1 MAKSRKTTKS
11 PENTVRHADWLALI
25 DISGGFLDADILNE
39 KCGSGLERLPL
50 PVVQQITQFYAAW
63 RNAVDTHDPDLD
75 EYHRTWFDAV
85 YYNLLGYAPRDFMAW
100 KTPTGFFG
108 DSPYILEGPDG
119 ARFEATSA
127 MMREGKI
134 AFYIRECESDQNLD
148 EIPQDGWNLS
158 LTERMARLC
167 RKNQVCLG
175 LLTNGEQWRVVYSPA
190 DIHESASHA
199 TWYAR
204 IWSQERETMHAFAMF
219 MGVRRAFGSADDR
232 IEALI
237 DASRKQQKSVSDTL
251 EIQVAH
257 AIETLIRCLD
267 RADIDRNR
275 KLLAGVSEREV
286 YEAALTVMMRLV
298 FILCAEERKLLLDN
312 ELYDAHYAATTLREQ
327 LLVDQAELGDA
338 VLEIRHDAW
347 TRLLAL
353 FRAVYGGI
361 RYEDLRMPPLGGNLF
376 DPDKYPF
383 LEGRDNST
391 SWRDT
396 PANPLPIDNRTVL
409 LLLNALQILSRRT
422 GAQTISYKTL
432 GIEQIGHV
440 YEGLLELTV
449 VRANE
454 TMVGISAPAQQTKEQ
469 TLTSS
474 LTTIDGVNIS
484 LEELERRVFDGDDP
498 AKILKKVAGK
508 RDADR
513 FRSALHRVCNTQE
526 LYRRVEPY
534 LDYIR
539 ADAWGE
545 PCVIYPGSFM
555 LVAGT
560 DRSEMGAQYTPRFL
574 TEPIVATT
582 LAPLVYEGP
591 KAGEPRERWRLRSA
605 AELLDLRICDPA
617 MGSGAFLVQ
626 ACRYLGERLVEA
638 WNQAESHGMKVTDT
652 GVVVA
657 TLDGADPMTA
667 NEEERLIQ
675 ARRLIAERCLYGVDI
690 NPLAVELAKLS
701 IWLVTLSKGRPF
713 CFLDHQLKCGDSLV
727 GVRDT
732 RQIVN
737 LNMNP
742 DAPMS
747 ASFFKADI
755 ERAVEEA
762 CTLRQQIQATRV
774 ISIDDI
780 DAMRNLHDKAQM
792 AMQRARLLADAM
804 CGVAMREAK
813 NATKLDNALG
823 SLKNMASTILN
834 CDDRTFEAER
844 QKAQNDL
851 DQGLPSG
858 KPPRRTFHW
867 ALEFPEVF
875 GAKRGGFDAICGNP
889 PFKGGQLLTGC
900 FGTNYRD
907 YLVAFLADNTSG
919 SADLVAYFYLRAASL
934 LKSGGC
940 FGLLATDTIAQGDTR
955 QVGLERMVQNGATIY
970 DATSSMKW
978 PGKGASLN
986 VSIVHIYKGDDYRGT
1001 RRLNGK
1007 EVDHISAFL
1016 SDTEE
1021 YSPQKLL
1028 ENADQSFIG
1037 SYILGLG
1044 WLMSEEEARDHIAR
1058 DAKNAEVLY
1067 PYLGGEDLN
1076 STPEQRATRWVI
1088 NFFDW
1093 PLARDAQGSWRDL
1106 DAKAQKKAIKSGH
1119 VPVDYP
1125 HRVAEDFPEL
1135 LQIVRE
1141 TVKPERDKITDPKK
1155 QKRRNLWW
1163 QYAEPS
1169 TGLYHAIGRGAMF
1182 ALHPKGWNSEQGKEN
1197 YKHVLA
1203 TSLVTKYFSLCFIE
1217 NNNIFS
1223 HRTCI
1228 IITNKH
1234 NNYALLNSSIINI
1247 WVWKTSSRNN
1257 VSLNVSPSDS
1267 YETLPFPEC
1276 YDGTLDELG
1285 HALEDARRA
1294 VIGGLMGAN
1303 SCGLTAV
1310 YNLYHNSSETCEE
1323 VTRLREIHR
1332 RIDEAVCRSYG
1343 WDDIALNHGFYETEG
1358 LPANDCIRYTISPDA
1373 QREVLKRLFA
1383 LNKSRAEAAKAA
1395 KATTPAPKGRGGRAA
1410 KPKASDGQG
1419 NLF

>member
-11 PENTVRHADWLALI
+11 PENTARHADWLALI

-100 KTPTGFFG
+100 ETPTGFFG

-134 AFYIRECESDQNLD
+134 AFYIRECEPDQNLD

-175 LLTNGEQWRVVYSPA
+175 LLTNGEQWRVVYSPT

-204 IWSQERETMHAFAMF
+204 IWSQERETMHAFAMC
-219 MGVRRAFGSADDR
+219 MGVRRAFGNADDR

-251 EIQVAH
+251 ETQVAH

-327 LLVDQAELGDA
+327 LLTDQAELGDA

-353 FRAVYGGI
+353 FRAIYGGI
-361 RYEDLRMPPLGGNLF
+361 RYEDLRMPPLGGTLF

-391 SWRDT
+391 SWRNT

-409 LLLNALQILSRRT
+409 LLLNALQVLSRRT

-454 TMVGISAPAQQTKEQ
+454 TMIGISAPPQQTKQAKGEPFI
-469 TLTSS
+469 SS
-474 LTTIDGVNIS
+474 ATTVDGINIA

-498 AKILKKVAGK
+498 AQILKKVAGK

-560 DRSEMGAQYTPRFL
+560 DRRETGAHYTPRFL
-574 TEPIVATT
+574 TEQIVATT
-582 LAPLVYEGP
+582 LEPLVYEGP
-591 KAGEPRERWRLRSA
+591 KTGTPREQWRVRSA

-638 WNQAESHGMKVTDT
+638 WKQAESLGMKVTDT
-652 GVVVA
+652 GAVVA
-657 TLDGADPMTA
+657 ALDGADPMTA
-667 NEEERLIQ
+667 NEEERLTQ

-727 GVRDT
+727 GVHDI
-732 RQIVN
+732 RQIVK
-737 LNMNP
+737 LHMNP
-742 DAPMS
+742 EAQTT
-747 ASFFKADI
+747 ASLFQADI
-755 ERAVEEA
+755 DRAVDQA
-762 CTLRQQIQATRV
+762 CSLRRQIQASRV
-774 ISIDDI
+774 VSIDDI
-780 DAMRNLHDKAQM
+780 HAMRDLHDKAQT
-792 AMQRARLLADAM
+792 AMQRVSLLADAM

-813 NATKLDNALG
+813 SAKRLDSELDKLKKAAE
-823 SLKNMASTILN
+823 KILN
-834 CDDRTFEAER
+834 GDAAQFEDER
-844 QKAQNDL
+844 EKAQKAL
-851 DQGLPSG
+851 DQGLPNG
-858 KPPRRTFHW
+858 KPSRRTFHW

-875 GAKRGGFDAICGNP
+875 DAKRGGFDAICGNP
-889 PFKGGQLLTGC
+889 PFKGGKKISGDLGD
-900 FGTNYRD
+900 D
-907 YLVAFLADNTSG
+907 YLKYLQVFLAHTESTG
-919 SADLVAYFYLRAASL
+919 LTDLVAYFYLRANEL

-955 QVGLERMVQNGATIY
+955 QVGLEQISKQATIY
-970 DATSSMKW
+970 DATPSMKW
-978 PGKGASLN
+978 PGRGASLN
-986 VSIVHIYKGDDYRGT
+986 VAIVHVCKGDDYRGA

-1007 EVDHISAFL
+1007 AVDHISAFL

-1021 YSPQKLL
+1021 YSPQKLP
-1028 ENADQSFIG
+1028 ENADQSYIG
-1037 SYILGLG
+1037 SYILGKG
-1044 WLMSEEEARDHIAR
+1044 WLMSEEEARDYIAR
-1058 DAKNAEVLY
+1058 DAKNSEVLY
-1067 PYLGGEDLN
+1067 PYLGGDDLN
-1076 STPEQRATRWVI
+1076 STPDQRATRWVI

-1093 PLARDAQGSWRDL
+1093 PLARDAKGSWHDL
-1106 DAKAQKKAIKSGH
+1106 DDKAQEKAIKSDH
-1119 VPVDYP
+1119 VPADYP
-1125 HRVAEDFPEL
+1125 NRVAEDFPEL

-1141 TVKPERDKITDPKK
+1141 SVKPERDKN
-1155 QKRRNLWW
+1155 KRACYRDLWW
-1163 QYAEPS
+1163 KYAEKQPA
-1169 TGLYHAIGRGAMF
+1169 LYHAIGRGAMF
-1182 ALHPKGWNSEQGKEN
+1182 ALHPKGWKEEKSNN
-1197 YKHVLA
+1197 YYLITA
-1203 TSLVTKYFSLCFIE
+1203 RVTKYFTPILTDDRQTVFMEKVVVITDSNYSKLAYF
-1217 NNNIFS
+1217 NSNIIS
-1223 HRTCI
+1223 
-1228 IITNKH
+1228 K
-1234 NNYALLNSSIINI
+1234 
-1247 WVWKTSSRNN
+1247 WVWKTSSRNSI
-1257 VSLNVSPSDS
+1257 SLNFSPSDS
-1267 YETLPFPEC
+1267 YETLPFPER
-1276 YDGTLDELG
+1276 YDAALDGLG
-1285 HALEDARRA
+1285 HELEYARRA
-1294 VIGGLMGAN
+1294 VIAGLMGAK

-1310 YNLYHNSSETCEE
+1310 YNLYHNPSEKAELVE
-1323 VTRLREIHR
+1323 RLRDIHR

-1343 WDDIALNHGFYETEG
+1343 WDDIKLDHGFYETEG
-1358 LPANDCIRYTISPDA
+1358 LPANDCIRYTISPDV

-1395 KATTPAPKGRGGRAA
+1395 KATTPASKGRSGRGA

-1419 NLF
+1419 SLF